1 MTNTPGEFDPSRSPK
16 RSAMRVRHFAKSMPT
31 EREIAQKA
39 FPTSRERLKAE
50 RLAREAAGPPVAAE
64 KTKPKKKVK

>member
-1 MTNTPGEFDPSRSPK
+1 
-16 RSAMRVRHFAKSMPT
+16 MRVRHFAKSMPT

-50 RLAREAAGPPVAAE
+50 RLAREAAGPPVAVE